1 MCGIVG
7 YVGKQNAKAILV
19 EGLHRL
25 EYRGYDSAGVA
36 FVRAGRLSV
45 YKAQGKVAQMEALL
59 PGRIGAQIGIGHTR
73 WATHGAP
80 SDVNAHPHTD
90 TQGRVA
96 VIHNGIIENAV
107 ALREELIASGIELVS
122 ETDTEIL
129 AHMIAAADQGNL
141 MDALRKTLM
150 RIHGAYGLAVISQD
164 HPDQI
169 VVARNGSPVVL
180 GIGEK
185 EMFVASDVA
194 ALVRHTQKVV
204 YLDDGEIATLKRDG
218 YEVVRLDA
226 SPATKTTATVDIDL
240 EAFDKETYAHFT
252 LKEIHDQPE
261 VIERVLRG
269 RCDHRFAT
277 ARLDGLNLDPK
288 AVLSIRRV
296 KVLGCGSAYIAGSI
310 GARMIESLAR
320 IPCDAESAAEFRYRN
335 PIIERDTLYLAVSQ
349 SGETFDTLAAV
360 EEIKRKGGTV
370 LGVVNAVG
378 SSIARACSGGVYLHA
393 GAEVAVVSTKTFSA
407 TLIVFALI
415 ALLLGRTR
423 DVSHAEGERLLKALH
438 ELPDLLRGELKRE
451 EEFAALAKRYSH
463 FDHAYFIGR
472 NAGYD
477 LATEGALKL
486 KEISYIH
493 AEAYPAS
500 ELKHGPLALISPT
513 TPTVAIVPDDG
524 LIAKNTATIEEIRS
538 RQGPVLAITQVDDL
552 DKTAQKDGGPLEILK
567 VP

>member
-7 YVGKQNAKAILV
+7 YVGRQNAKGILV

-25 EYRGYDSAGVA
+25 EYRGYDSAGLA
-36 FVRAGRLSV
+36 FIRARKLAI
-45 YKAQGKVAQMEALL
+45 YKSRGKVAEVEAKL

-80 SDVNAHPHTD
+80 SDENAHPHTD
-90 TQGRVA
+90 TAGRVA
-96 VIHNGIIENAV
+96 VIHNGIIENAA
-107 ALREELIASGIELVS
+107 ALREELNAAGIQTVS

-129 AHMIAAADQGNL
+129 AHMIAAADEGDL
-141 MDALRKTLM
+141 SEAVRTTLT
-150 RIHGAYGLAVISQD
+150 RVQGAYGLAVISAD
-164 HPDQI
+164 HPDEI

-180 GIGEK
+180 GVGDK

-194 ALVRHTQKVV
+194 ALVRHTQQVV
-204 YLDDGEIATLKRDG
+204 YLDDGEIATLRRDG
-218 YEVVRLDA
+218 YDVIRLDA
-226 SPATKTTATVDIDL
+226 SPATKTTATVDVDL

-252 LKEIHDQPE
+252 LKEIHEQPD

-269 RCDHRFAT
+269 RCDDRFAT

-288 AVLSIRRV
+288 ALLGIRRV
-296 KVLGCGSAYIAGSI
+296 KVIGCGSAYIAGSI
-310 GARMIESLAR
+310 GARMIETLAR

-378 SSIARACSGGVYLHA
+378 STIARACTGGVYLHA

-407 TLIVFALI
+407 TLTVFALI

-423 DVSHAEGERLLKALH
+423 DLSHAEGLRLLNALRA
-438 ELPDLLRGELKRE
+438 LPDVLRGELKRE
-451 EEFAALAKRYSH
+451 QEFKALAVKYAA

-472 NAGYD
+472 NAGFD

-493 AEAYPAS
+493 ADKYA
-500 ELKHGPLALISPT
+500 
-513 TPTVAIVPDDG
+513 DG
-524 LIAKNTATIEEIRS
+524 GDRS
-538 RQGPVLAITQVDDL
+538 R
-552 DKTAQKDGGPLEILK
+552 
-567 VP
+567 

>member
-204 YLDDGEIATLKRDG
+204 YLDDGGDLTLDLSG
-218 YEVVRLDA
+218 VR
-226 SPATKTTATVDIDL
+226 DL
-240 EAFDKETYAHFT
+240 E
-252 LKEIHDQPE
+252 
-261 VIERVLRG
+261 
-269 RCDHRFAT
+269 
-277 ARLDGLNLDPK
+277 
-288 AVLSIRRV
+288 
-296 KVLGCGSAYIAGSI
+296 
-310 GARMIESLAR
+310 SL
-320 IPCDAESAAEFRYRN
+320 
-335 PIIERDTLYLAVSQ
+335 
-349 SGETFDTLAAV
+349 
-360 EEIKRKGGTV
+360 
-370 LGVVNAVG
+370 
-378 SSIARACSGGVYLHA
+378 
-393 GAEVAVVSTKTFSA
+393 
-407 TLIVFALI
+407 
-415 ALLLGRTR
+415 
-423 DVSHAEGERLLKALH
+423 
-438 ELPDLLRGELKRE
+438 
-451 EEFAALAKRYSH
+451 
-463 FDHAYFIGR
+463 
-472 NAGYD
+472 
-477 LATEGALKL
+477 
-486 KEISYIH
+486 
-493 AEAYPAS
+493 
-500 ELKHGPLALISPT
+500 
-513 TPTVAIVPDDG
+513 
-524 LIAKNTATIEEIRS
+524 TIEW
-538 RQGPVLAITQVDDL
+538 L
-552 DKTAQKDGGPLEILK
+552 DISSVMAMR
-567 VP
+567 